1 MQYTISFVMRGEEKM
16 EEERLS
22 FEMPHHG
29 VRNPENMYWGLPGTR
44 KLALCDHSSDPLP
57 VWWGGRDILA
67 SYELGGG
74 WAFS

>member
-1 MQYTISFVMRGEEKM
+1 M

-29 VRNPENMYWGLPGTR
+29 VRNPENMFGGCLGPENWPCVIIVRT
-44 KLALCDHSSDPLP
+44 PPP

-67 SYELGGG
+67 SFELGGG